1 MATKIV
7 DRLTVTGSA
16 YITGGLEV
24 YNIPAGYST
33 YTSSFSMDNGA
44 GGITIA
50 TKTQTPEQ
58 TIINISPGTLDFLVK
73 KGDNGTGFS
82 LADSNGEGFTYDGAG
97 YLSIN
102 APSMSFFSN
111 ATPTTRPAAIANAT
125 GGATVDNEARTAINQ
140 LLQAMRD
147 LGLIAI

>member
-16 YITGGLEV
+16 YITGGLEA

-50 TKTQTPEQ
+50 TKTQTSEQ
-58 TIINISPGTLDFLVK
+58 TIINISPGTLEFLVK
-73 KGDNGTGFS
+73 PTINGTGFS
-82 LADSNGEGFTYDGAG
+82 LADSNGQGFTYG
-97 YLSIN
+97 IN
-102 APSMSFFSN
+102 GDLALRAVSMSFYDGT
-111 ATPTTRPAAIANAT
+111 TPIPQPTAIADAT
-125 GGATVDNEARTAINQ
+125 GGSTVDTQARAAINQ
-140 LLQAMRD
+140 LLQAMRG
-147 LGLIAI
+147 LGLIRI